1 MIKREIFEK
10 IKPWLGDEKIIII
23 KGARQTGKTT
33 LLLYLKKYLENNNE
47 VIYLSVDQ
55 DLNNPIF
62 ADSKLFLK
70 YINDQY
76 NLGNKKIYIYCWMN
90 FSI

>member
-10 IKPWLGDEKIIII
+10 IKLWFGDEKTIII

-33 LLLYLKKYLENNNE
+33 LLLYLKKYLESNNK
-47 VIYLSVDQ
+47 VVVYLSVDQ

-76 NLGNKKIYIYCWMN
+76 SLGVICKI
-90 FSI
+90 